1 MIAIFVAY
9 SFASAQDPNL
19 VIPKNG
25 AATVDALF
33 DDDDPWQAESWVE
46 YGVLDKESNTTE
58 GTTGQWQ
65 ASWNDDVIS
74 FIIEVNDDTP
84 NNDPEAIPNS
94 YERDC
99 AELFFYMSAEAPDAP
114 EYFTN
119 TWQIR
124 LQRSNAGIG
133 DDLSGG
139 IDGATGDA
147 AGSTVYEMAALTDAT
162 EFEAYDET
170 TKYTLEASFP
180 FAVLAGES
188 GWTTADE
195 FFYMHMSIGD
205 NTTGEAGGRTQQIY
219 WLAHDDDAMWNNKQ
233 TFKLVQLGEATV
245 GIEDQMSKIN
255 ASAYVYNNELKL
267 KNVEGNVAIYNI
279 NGSLVKKAV
288 VSQGQNSMD
297 ISDLKSGVYVVKAKN
312 LATRIVK

>member
-33 DDDDPWQAESWVE
+33 DDDDPWQAENWVE
-46 YGVLDKESNTTE
+46 YGVLDKESNTTV
-58 GTTGQWQ
+58 GTTAQWQ

-84 NNDPEAIPNS
+84 NFDATVIDQTH
-94 YERDC
+94 ERDNV
-99 AELFFYMSAEAPDAP
+99 ELFLWMSAEEPESADYDAA
-114 EYFTN
+114 

-124 LQRSNAGIG
+124 LHRSGTG
-133 DDLSGG
+133 VGEDGTLG
-139 IDGATGDA
+139 IDGGTGGDFALLTEA
-147 AGSTVYEMAALTDAT
+147 A
-162 EFEAYDET
+162 EFEVYDET
-170 TKYTLEASFP
+170 TKYTLEVSFP
-180 FAVLAGES
+180 FDVLAGGL
-188 GWTTADE
+188 GWTPADE
-195 FFYMHMSIGD
+195 FFYMHTGVGD
-205 NTTGEAGGRTQQIY
+205 NTTGEAGGRTQQIF
-219 WLAHDDDAMWNNKQ
+219 WLSHDEDVMWNNKT